1 MEFLKKL
8 ITNDNT
14 IIGLCGIENSSP
26 VIQNILNDYRAL
38 NYTPPTNLAY
48 ENRRI
53 IRHMFVE

>member
-8 ITNDNT
+8 FTNDNT
-14 IIGLCGIENSSP
+14 IIGLCGIENGSP

-38 NYTPPTNLAY
+38 NYTPPTNLTY

-53 IRHMFVE
+53 FKHMFVE